1 MPFLGEKQQN
11 HILKG
16 TCHVGDTIAQYNM
29 ILNEKP
35 LLHLRARDVD
45 KVHGELGGTQGL
57 TYGL

>member
-16 TCHVGDTIAQYNM
+16 TCLVGGTIAKYNL
-29 ILNEKP
+29 ILNE

-45 KVHGELGGTQGL
+45 KVHGGLGGTQGL
-57 TYGL
+57 TYGF

>member
-16 TCHVGDTIAQYNM
+16 TCHVGGTIAKYNL
-29 ILNEKP
+29 ILNE

-45 KVHGELGGTQGL
+45 KVHGGLGGT
-57 TYGL
+57 